1 VPNFEEAWAAV
12 AGPHNR
18 EPLSQELRPLLQDV
32 YEQGLSQHLNVT
44 RFKRSLEA
52 LLEFLNDKGR
62 TNANCWAVDSFFC
75 VGQGWE
81 RDWADRIFPEDLQG
95 ILARIGE
102 ALHDT
107 VQFPK
112 IAENFGCLPEQL
124 LESLRKIPDGSS
136 YQLLPGSP
144 GAKLFVGPK
153 HLMRHQDM
161 SGQAS

>member
-1 VPNFEEAWAAV
+1 MPNFEEAWAAV

-18 EPLSQELRPLLQDV
+18 EPVSQELRPLQDV
-32 YEQGLSQHLNVT
+32 YEQGLSQPLNVT

-81 RDWADRIFPEDLQG
+81 RDWADRIFPEDLQD
-95 ILARIGE
+95 ILARMGE

-112 IAENFGCLPEQL
+112 TAENFG
-124 LESLRKIPDGSS
+124 
-136 YQLLPGSP
+136 
-144 GAKLFVGPK
+144 
-153 HLMRHQDM
+153 
-161 SGQAS
+161 